1 MLLMNHPMFWF
12 LSGVLTAWLVWL
24 IWALVEAVWAARAA
38 EKKAA
43 ALTEGEPQSD
53 AERQAWEKVKE
64 CKNRLRLQPHINPQ
78 WIKPVREESVQ
89 LVREIAEIFYPDSE
103 EPLLEPG
110 ASEFMRAIELT
121 ANDIATFLQNNR
133 IGRLLDMSAGT
144 MRRTYSAGRKILKDK
159 RLSFLSKYYGKI
171 RPAAQA
177 LRYKSP
183 VTWASLIGRNVAV
196 RTIQPIMIEFVGRRA
211 IQLYS
216 GKLGKEGLKP
226 NELKTD
232 HDADPAE
239 VENS

>member
-1 MLLMNHPMFWF
+1 M
-12 LSGVLTAWLVWL
+12 GVLAAWGVWLVY
-24 IWALVEAVWAARAA
+24 ALVEAVWAARAA
-38 EKKAA
+38 ERKAA
-43 ALTEGEPQSD
+43 ALTADEPQS
-53 AERQAWEKVKE
+53 EEEQQAWERVKD
-64 CKNRLRLQPHINPQ
+64 CKNRLRLQPKINPE
-78 WIKPVREESVQ
+78 WIKPVRAESVR

-121 ANDIATFLQNNR
+121 ANDIAIFLQNNR

-159 RLSFLSKYYGKI
+159 RFSFLSKYYGKI

-183 VTWASLIGRNVAV
+183 VTWASLIGRNMAV
-196 RTIQPIMIEFVGRRA
+196 RTIQPIMIGFVGQRA

-216 GKLGKEGLKP
+216 GKLVKEELKP
-226 NELKTD
+226 NELK
-232 HDADPAE
+232 
-239 VENS
+239 NGS

>member
-1 MLLMNHPMFWF
+1 MNHPIFWF
-12 LSGVLTAWLVWL
+12 LLGVMTAWLIWL
-24 IWALVEAVWAARAA
+24 IWAMVEAVYAARAA
-38 EKKAA
+38 QKKAA
-43 ALTEGEPQSD
+43 ALTEGQPQSE

-121 ANDIATFLQNNR
+121 ANDIATFLQKNR

-144 MRRTYSAGRKILKDK
+144 MRRTYSAGRKILQDK
-159 RLSFLSKYYGKI
+159 RLGFLSKYYGKI

-196 RTIQPIMIEFVGRRA
+196 RTIQPIMIGFVGQRA

-216 GKLGKEGLKP
+216 GKLTTGKQTPSKP
-226 NELKTD
+226 QKSD
-232 HDADPAE
+232 DVDSPP
-239 VENS
+239 